1 MSFESLDIGAL
12 SERLVATRKNAGI
25 TQESAAEHLGMSR
38 PTFIAIEKGMRRPKP
53 NELIKLAALYG
64 VPINKLLRN
73 DRKPVPLSP
82 HLRAIADSA
91 SEDGKRGLEEA
102 ISLLLG
108 YVEDYQFLEGQIGS
122 KSVWNFPSPIRMPGG
137 PIDKFAEHCAQEERA
152 RLNLGQHQPLHAPR
166 IVLEEA
172 GMHIFIDRL
181 DSKLA
186 GLYVFVPEF
195 GYCILVNRL
204 HPRERRRW
212 TIAHEYAHFL
222 VDRDRPGV
230 DYSKPMQRK
239 PQNERFADAFAA
251 AFLMPENGVQRR
263 FYEDIDRTG
272 DFNVGDLCQ
281 MANYYGVS
289 LMAMT
294 LRLESLGLI
303 SRGSWDAIQ
312 DSRVPVSKIKEEAG
326 VEPFIDKDHE
336 DAYPE
341 RYKLLAVQAYIGEKI
356 SEGQLAKLL
365 RCSRIEA
372 REIVEKYSE
381 TSNYE
386 DGEQALVSLSLSKS
400 LIAGASG

>member
-12 SERLVATRKNAGI
+12 SERLISARKNAGV
-25 TQESAAEHLGMSR
+25 TQETAAEHLGISR
-38 PTFIAIEKGMRRPKP
+38 PTFIAIEKGLRRPKP
-53 NELIKLAALYG
+53 KELINLAKLYG
-64 VPINKLLRN
+64 VQINKLLRN

-91 SEDGKRGLEEA
+91 SDGKRELEEA
-102 ISLLLG
+102 ISLLIG
-108 YVEDYQFLEGQIGS
+108 YVEDYQFLEDLIGT
-122 KSVWNFPSPIRMPGG
+122 KPVWNFPPPIRIPAG

-166 IVLEEA
+166 MVLEEA
-172 GMHIFIDRL
+172 GMHIFIDKL

-186 GLYVFVPEF
+186 GLYVFIPDF
-195 GYCILVNRL
+195 GYCILVNHL
-204 HPRERRRW
+204 HPLERRRW

-230 DYSKPMQRK
+230 DYSKSMQRK

-272 DFNVGDLCQ
+272 DFKVGDLCQ

-289 LMAMT
+289 FMAMT

-312 DSRVPVSKIKEEAG
+312 DSRIPVSKIKEEAG
-326 VEPFIDKDHE
+326 VGAYISKDHE
-336 DAYPE
+336 DSYPA
-341 RYKLLAVQAYIGEKI
+341 RYKHLTVQAYIEERI

-365 RCSRIEA
+365 RCSRVEA
-372 REIVEKYSE
+372 REIVEKCSE
-381 TSNYE
+381 TPNYD
-386 DGEQALVSLSLSKS
+386 DGEQSLLPLSLSQS

>member
-1 MSFESLDIGAL
+1 MSFESLDVGAL
-12 SERLVATRKNAGI
+12 SERLVAARKDAGV
-25 TQESAAEHLGMSR
+25 TQETAAEHLGISR

-53 NELIKLAALYG
+53 DELVKLAELYG
-64 VPINKLLRN
+64 VHINKLLRN

-82 HLRAIADSA
+82 HLRAMADSA
-91 SEDGKRGLEEA
+91 SDGKHELEDA
-102 ISLLLG
+102 ISLLIG
-108 YVEDYQFLEGQIGS
+108 YVEDYQFLEGLIGT
-122 KSVWNFPSPIRMPGG
+122 KPVWNFPPQIRTPVGS
-137 PIDKFAEHCAQEERA
+137 IDKFAEHCAREERA

-166 IVLEEA
+166 MVLEGA

-181 DSKLA
+181 DSELA
-186 GLYVFVPEF
+186 GLYVFVPDF

-204 HPRERRRW
+204 HPSERQRW

-230 DYSKPMQRK
+230 DYAKPMQRK

-272 DFNVGDLCQ
+272 DFKVGDLCQ
-281 MANYYGVS
+281 TANYYGVS

-303 SRGSWDAIQ
+303 SRGSWDEIQ
-312 DSRVPVSKIKEEAG
+312 AARIPVSKIKEEAG
-326 VEPFIDKDHE
+326 VGSYISKDHE
-336 DAYPE
+336 NSCPE
-341 RYKLLAVQAYIGEKI
+341 RYKLMAVQAYIEEKI

-372 REIVEKYSE
+372 REIVEKCSE
-381 TSNYE
+381 RSNYD
-386 DGEQALVSLSLSKS
+386 DGEQSLVSLSLSQS